1 MLFLSIVLIALISTQ
16 RLSLISCSDAE
27 SLDSKDKEMSDPSK
41 RQQIPNR
48 FCRSGQ
54 LDSGVRTKDGHIFIF
69 FDNYLL
75 ELDERQMTVS
85 ANPIPINDY
94 FQGLNFERIDAAF
107 TADGYNNPK
116 KGYTYFIRGSEIRE
130 YMNERPTGGS
140 ANWTKWLTRLHLKS
154 THLVIN
160 QIGDSIAVFFDID
173 PQRASY
179 QSEAYNL
186 DSVTD
191 PTLITSYIQL
201 IDNQLISDPLNRG
214 YILKAVISL
223 SNSYLVFYDSSD
235 PRNEGKYCKTNVLSD
250 GVSYRINVCL

>member
-1 MLFLSIVLIALISTQ
+1 
-16 RLSLISCSDAE
+16 
-27 SLDSKDKEMSDPSK
+27 
-41 RQQIPNR
+41 
-48 FCRSGQ
+48 
-54 LDSGVRTKDGHIFIF
+54 
-69 FDNYLL
+69 
-75 ELDERQMTVS
+75 
-85 ANPIPINDY
+85 
-94 FQGLNFERIDAAF
+94 
-107 TADGYNNPK
+107 
-116 KGYTYFIRGSEIRE
+116 
-130 YMNERPTGGS
+130 MNERPTGGS